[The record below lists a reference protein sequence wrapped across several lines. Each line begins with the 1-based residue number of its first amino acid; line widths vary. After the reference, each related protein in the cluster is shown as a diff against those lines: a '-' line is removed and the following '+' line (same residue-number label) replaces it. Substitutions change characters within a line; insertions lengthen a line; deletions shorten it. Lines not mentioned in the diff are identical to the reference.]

1 MTKKISRI
9 IGILMFLAA
18 AAFIIVALN
27 NPQASFPWSN
37 VITYGSYIVYIIV
50 MMLFIIAPFG
60 KRNQ

>member
-1 MTKKISRI
+1 
-9 IGILMFLAA
+9 MFLAA

-37 VITYGSYIVYIIV
+37 VITYGIYIVYIIV

>member
-27 NPQASFPWSN
+27 NPQAGFPWSN
-37 VITYGSYIVYIIV
+37 VITYGIYIVYIIV